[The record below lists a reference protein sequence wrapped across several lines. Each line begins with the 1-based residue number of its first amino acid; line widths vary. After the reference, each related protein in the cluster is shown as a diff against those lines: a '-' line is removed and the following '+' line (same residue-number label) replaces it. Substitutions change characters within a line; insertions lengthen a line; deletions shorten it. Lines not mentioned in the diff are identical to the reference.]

1 MLHPATALR
10 YINDEIGYGV
20 FATAFIPRGTFIW
33 VLDAWDRILSPAQ
46 VAALPPILQQQ
57 VEKYAYINAAGDSVL
72 CWDFGRYMNHSCA
85 PTSLGLGESVEIAIR
100 DIQPGEELTCEYGTL
115 NLIAPIACRCQQPSC
130 RQYISAQDLDH
141 LWQQWDQTVAQLIPK
156 VRQIEQPLLPFI
168 KASPRERAVLEG
180 IFQEVAVPL
189 PSLKECQ
196 TRNGMAA
203 ARRAVTVCEQGRMD

>member
-33 VLDAWDRILSPAQ
+33 VLDAWDRILSPEK
-46 VAALPPILQQQ
+46 VASLPRILQEQ

-85 PTSLGLGESVEIAIR
+85 PTSLGLGESVEVAIR
-100 DIQPGEELTCEYGTL
+100 DIEPGEELTCEYGTL
-115 NLIAPIACRCQQPSC
+115 NLIAPIVCGCQQPTC
-130 RQYISAQDLDH
+130 RQVVSAEDLDR
-141 LWQQWDQTVAQLIPK
+141 LWNQWDQTVAQLIST

-168 KASPRERAVLEG
+168 KATERDQAVLAG
-180 IFQEVAVPL
+180 IFNRVAVTL
-189 PSLKECQ
+189 PSLKDCQ
-196 TRNGMAA
+196 ARTMGQSE
-203 ARRAVTVCEQGRMD
+203 RRALTACEHGSMD